1 LPEGLADM
9 PPGPSLALTLDSID
23 VSRLAT
29 EDAYELTA
37 ALTRMVAHYEARLL
51 VAMYD
56 TALTAHEPAGSTTRA
71 GDVKDHCA
79 DQLAWELHLSSSHAF
94 SQVLLG
100 RALVRRLPMVLADFQ
115 AGHLDQAR
123 AAVFVDCLSG
133 LDDEIA
139 HQIADR
145 YLLKARTLTP
155 AQLRE
160 RLRYAVA
167 KADPD
172 RARRAYLRAVSER
185 AVWLQPFTDGTA
197 FLGACNL
204 PPHLAAAAFNYLDRL
219 ARAAKALGDPRT
231 LPQLRADVYLA
242 LLSGETFH
250 YQPPVDPLSQLAD
263 EQAAADATVVD
274 DPDDLAGR
282 TPEPKPRQRRPS
294 YRRLRPDEVIVH
306 HEKRLRRNI
315 RRIARGG
322 DQAWL
327 RKIEHI
333 EHVGH

>member
-1 LPEGLADM
+1 M
-9 PPGPSLALTLDSID
+9 PPGPSLALTLDAID

-71 GDVKDHCA
+71 ADVKDHCA

-100 RALVRRLPMVLADFQ
+100 RALVRRLPMVLTDLQ

-172 RARRAYLRAVSER
+172 RARRAYLRTVPER

-242 LLSGETFH
+242 LLSGEPF
-250 YQPPVDPLSQLAD
+250 
-263 EQAAADATVVD
+263 
-274 DPDDLAGR
+274 
-282 TPEPKPRQRRPS
+282 
-294 YRRLRPDEVIVH
+294 
-306 HEKRLRRNI
+306 
-315 RRIARGG
+315 
-322 DQAWL
+322 
-327 RKIEHI
+327 
-333 EHVGH
+333 